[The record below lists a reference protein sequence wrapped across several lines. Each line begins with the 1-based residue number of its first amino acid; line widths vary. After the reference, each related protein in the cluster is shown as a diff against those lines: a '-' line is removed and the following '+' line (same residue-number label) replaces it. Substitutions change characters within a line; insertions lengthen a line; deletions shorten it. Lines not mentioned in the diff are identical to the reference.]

1 MNDAYSFYVIGL
13 VKPTRA
19 WANAVLS
26 LVGQS
31 SNQKKKK
38 KTDETRSR
46 RAPCGGAASLHSPLI
61 LFVHQPDCF
70 VFLYRM

>member
-38 KTDETRSR
+38 NQMRLE
-46 RAPCGGAASLHSPLI
+46 AGGHLVVVLLASTHLS
-61 LFVHQPDCF
+61 
-70 VFLYRM
+70 